1 MHVSYIVGENVDPL
15 MPAPVLMG
23 DTAATEAM
31 NPYTL

>member
-15 MPAPVLMG
+15 MPGPVLMG